1 MVHDPNVKPEELR
14 NVRARTLVI
23 AGTKDMIKQSHTELI
38 ARSIPGAEL
47 IFLPGDHFIANKNP
61 GAFNEA
67 VGRFLG
73 NK

>member
-1 MVHDPNVKPEELR
+1 MMEMNVKPEELR
-14 NVRARTLVI
+14 NIRARTLVI

-38 ARSIPGAEL
+38 ARSIPRAEL